1 MGAPEHFPIFFFSHT
16 YRVRERIKGRGA
28 SISRQIYKQKTVKKL
43 PRCAENS
50 LVWNI
55 KKYWKVSMTFTCR
68 VEWFSNFFDFWKPTH
83 FCWSGIFLGTQLKK
97 ICNFGCA
104 AKFLFSENHRDLKIF
119 LLLKI
124 CSNFPIF
131 CMFQKWATLFKVKI
145 TIFLNFSSFLAL
157 KKIKEYVPPCRRLQK
172 HYIQNFCADFI
183 ILATTERV
191 NIKTWNFGI
200 GVQQQFWHNIECVAY
215 LFLQNTPPC
224 PSVCSISSDYYFHFI
239 FNIHL
244 LR

>member
-1 MGAPEHFPIFFFSHT
+1 MANVVLGSCVCKGVASYEFPLFCT

-83 FCWSGIFLGTQLKK
+83 FWWSGIFLGTQLKK

-124 CSNFPIF
+124 CRNLSNMYIKEQTTKKN
-131 CMFQKWATLFKVKI
+131 C
-145 TIFLNFSSFLAL
+145 
-157 KKIKEYVPPCRRLQK
+157 KKIC
-172 HYIQNFCADFI
+172 
-183 ILATTERV
+183 
-191 NIKTWNFGI
+191 
-200 GVQQQFWHNIECVAY
+200 
-215 LFLQNTPPC
+215 
-224 PSVCSISSDYYFHFI
+224 
-239 FNIHL
+239 
-244 LR
+244 